1 MEDGSRES
9 RRVRKCWRRR
19 RMERIDD
26 CSRNSDWWIVELWI
40 LLHGL
45 LIIVTV
51 VVVIVVIEEA
61 DSSSL
66 SERRVARQST
76 MKMIAAA
83 VSFGL

>member
-1 MEDGSRES
+1 M
-9 RRVRKCWRRR
+9 
-19 RMERIDD
+19 MERIDD

-66 SERRVARQST
+66 SERRVARQPT
-76 MKMIAAA
+76 MKTIAAA

>member
-1 MEDGSRES
+1 M
-9 RRVRKCWRRR
+9 
-19 RMERIDD
+19 MERIDD

-51 VVVIVVIEEA
+51 VVVIEEA

-66 SERRVARQST
+66 SERRVARQPT
-76 MKMIAAA
+76 MVKTIAAA
-83 VSFGL
+83 VSFGI

>member
-1 MEDGSRES
+1 
-9 RRVRKCWRRR
+9 
-19 RMERIDD
+19 MERIDD

-40 LLHGL
+40 LLRGL

-51 VVVIVVIEEA
+51 VVVDHTEEA

-66 SERRVARQST
+66 SERRVARQPT
-76 MKMIAAA
+76 MMKTIAAA

>member
-1 MEDGSRES
+1 
-9 RRVRKCWRRR
+9 
-19 RMERIDD
+19 MERIDD

-51 VVVIVVIEEA
+51 VVGIVVIEEA

-66 SERRVARQST
+66 SERRVARQPT
-76 MKMIAAA
+76 MKTMIAAA